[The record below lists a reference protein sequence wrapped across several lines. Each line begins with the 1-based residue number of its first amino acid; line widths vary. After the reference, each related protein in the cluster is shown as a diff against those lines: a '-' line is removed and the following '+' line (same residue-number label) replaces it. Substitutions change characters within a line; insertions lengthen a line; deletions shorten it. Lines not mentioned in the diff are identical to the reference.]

1 MKVNGKVIKDM
12 ALEYRNGLM
21 ERGMK
26 AIGRIISLT
35 VRASST
41 TYLATSMMEN
51 GKTAKQMAMESTY
64 MLMGQLKKDN
74 G

>member
-35 VRASST
+35 VRVSSS

-64 MLMGQLKKDN
+64 MLMDQLKKDN